1 VRYLQK
7 AILNLDLEQYKM
19 VKEALHERSSML
31 KTAPHL
37 THAIPIMLPV
47 YEYVLVI
54 VSNLYVFI
62 ISYAFIGGGK
72 FLTTGLV
79 LKHMIL

>member
-1 VRYLQK
+1 
-7 AILNLDLEQYKM
+7 M

-47 YEYVLVI
+47 YEYVLI
-54 VSNLYVFI
+54 FI
-62 ISYAFIGGGK
+62 FNSHLFTISYIYVGGGK

>member
-1 VRYLQK
+1 
-7 AILNLDLEQYKM
+7 M

-47 YEYVLVI
+47 YEYVI
-54 VSNLYVFI
+54 FSFISNLFSPLFI
-62 ISYAFIGGGK
+62 IFYVYLDGGK
-72 FLTTGLV
+72 FHTTGLV
-79 LKHMIL
+79 

>member
-1 VRYLQK
+1 
-7 AILNLDLEQYKM
+7 M

-47 YEYVLVI
+47 YEYVV
-54 VSNLYVFI
+54 
-62 ISYAFIGGGK
+62 
-72 FLTTGLV
+72 
-79 LKHMIL
+79 

>member
-1 VRYLQK
+1 
-7 AILNLDLEQYKM
+7 M

-47 YEYVLVI
+47 YEYVLI
-54 VSNLYVFI
+54 FIFNLHVFT
-62 ISYAFIGGGK
+62 ISYIFVGGGK

>member
-1 VRYLQK
+1 
-7 AILNLDLEQYKM
+7 M

-47 YEYVLVI
+47 YEYVLI
-54 VSNLYVFI
+54 LIFNSHVFI
-62 ISYAFIGGGK
+62 ISYIYVGGGK